1 MRTADD
7 ILGGKE
13 LGTMVTRG
21 GASIAG
27 ESDKEGGTGYNIY
40 NLVDWRQEIKA
51 PILLAWFWNI
61 FDQLFGNV

>member
-1 MRTADD
+1 
-7 ILGGKE
+7 
-13 LGTMVTRG
+13 MVTRG
-21 GASIAG
+21 GASITG